1 MTALQEQPIS
11 FLDLQMKNFLKK
23 NREIIA
29 YLFFGVVTT
38 AVSMGVYFA
47 ILAVAEYV
55 LGVSPSEARFNAIR
69 LLAQILQWIAGVLVA
84 FYTNKKWVFTDAEKG
99 RNAGMKQFFAFSGS
113 RVGTYFIEV
122 VINLGVIALLEHL
135 NYRALTFNL
144 IVFSIVLSARLWAK
158 VVSSVVVVISNYFI
172 SKWLVFKKN

>member
-1 MTALQEQPIS
+1 MTALQEQHIS

-55 LGVSPSEARFNAIR
+55 LGVSPSEARFNAVR
-69 LLAQILQWIAGVLVA
+69 LFAQILQWIAGVLVA
-84 FYTNKKWVFTDAEKG
+84 FFTNKKWVFNADGTSKKETAAELSK
-99 RNAGMKQFFAFSGS
+99 FALG
-113 RVGTYFIEV
+113 RVGT
-122 VINLGVIALLEHL
+122 LGIDT
-135 NYRALTFNL
+135 ALTFGTVWLLNAMNYVPFKL
-144 IVFSIVLSARLWAK
+144 ILTFTADLWSK
-158 VVSSVVVVISNYFI
+158 IVSSVVVIIANYVISKFV
-172 SKWLVFKKN
+172 VFKKK